1 MLHSG
6 LSLSDI
12 KNHLGHEDIQSTT
25 LYLHLDIK
33 RRRHIQKR
41 LIDYMQSV
49 LTHDPKIEEL
59 LDWENRKDIMA
70 WLDTL

>member
-1 MLHSG
+1 
-6 LSLSDI
+6 
-12 KNHLGHEDIQSTT
+12 
-25 LYLHLDIK
+25 
-33 RRRHIQKR
+33 
-41 LIDYMQSV
+41 MQSV